1 MKYLKLFEAF
11 TSQNKISFTN
21 NLLLEFL
28 IFKNLEENAYITPG
42 HNDDL
47 IIQWTE
53 NSKSFAIFLVE
64 YTNSRVPNF
73 PLGGR
78 ALVDDGMLI
87 RAGKFLVYQSRET
100 IIRKIMPFMDRD
112 FVSGRLHNM
121 HGDNP
126 IWKAI
131 QKFIRLYE
139 EKENSNK

>member
-73 PLGGR
+73 PLGGW
-78 ALVDDGMLI
+78 ALV
-87 RAGKFLVYQSRET
+87 VYQSRET
-100 IIRKIMPFMDRD
+100 IIRKIMPFMDRN
-112 FVSGRLHNM
+112 FVSGRLDNM
-121 HGDNP
+121 DGDNP

>member
-73 PLGGR
+73 PLGGW
-78 ALVDDGMLI
+78 ALV
-87 RAGKFLVYQSRET
+87 VYQSRET